1 MAKASWAVVNP
12 SQGSGNKTVNVT
24 SSGEHSGRNVRTT
37 TLTIT
42 AANVTP
48 VNVTVNQAGKPA
60 YVQNNSDTASA
71 AKGGQNVT
79 ISGTANSKKLTF
91 TLGNGDLPISLP
103 STYTAASLSTN
114 NGAEISGD
122 PGATQE
128 YNWSIVITVAANAG
142 VTELSRQ
149 IIVTDEGGNADT
161 CVLTQAA
168 GSATLTVNKTTI
180 ELDYQ
185 GTAQSFNITSNTSWT
200 IS

>member
-1 MAKASWAVVNP
+1 MAKASWAKVNP
-12 SQGSGNKTVNVT
+12 SQGSGNKTVNV
-24 SSGEHSGRNVRTT
+24 SSDGAHTGREVRSTA
-37 TLTIT
+37 LTIT

-60 YVQNNSDTASA
+60 YVQNNSDTATA

-91 TLGNGDLPISLP
+91 TLGTGDLSISLP

-114 NGAEISGD
+114 NGVEISGD

-142 VTELSRQ
+142 VTSLSRQ
-149 IIVTDEGGNADT
+149 IIVTDEGGNTDT

-168 GSATLTVNKTTI
+168 GSATLTVSKNTI

-185 GTAQSFNITSNTSWT
+185 GTTQSFDITSNTSWT

>member
-24 SSGEHSGRNVRTT
+24 SSGEHSGREVRST

-71 AKGGQNVT
+71 SKGGQNVT

-91 TLGNGDLPISLP
+91 SLGTGDLSISLP

-122 PGATQE
+122 PGATQT

-142 VTELSRQ
+142 ITELSRQ
-149 IIVTDEGGNADT
+149 IIVTDEGGNTDT

>member
-1 MAKASWAVVNP
+1 MAKASWAVANP
-12 SQGSGNKTVNVT
+12 SQGSGNKTVNV
-24 SSGEHSGRNVRTT
+24 SSDGAHTGREARST

-42 AANVTP
+42 AANVSP

-79 ISGTANSKKLTF
+79 ISGKANSKKLTF
-91 TLGNGDLPISLP
+91 SLGTGNLAISLP
-103 STYTAASLSTN
+103 STYTAASLSTA

-128 YNWSIVITVAANAG
+128 YNWSIVITVPANEGINAL
-142 VTELSRQ
+142 TRQ
-149 IIVTDEGGNADT
+149 IIVTDEGGNTDT
-161 CVLTQAA
+161 CVLTQTA
-168 GSATLTVNKTTI
+168 GSATLTVSKNVI

-185 GTAQSFNITSNTSWT
+185 GTAQSFDITSNTSWN

>member
-12 SQGSGNKTVNVT
+12 SQGSGNKTVNVS
-24 SSGEHSGRNVRTT
+24 SSGEHSGRKVRNTI
-37 TLTIT
+37 LTIT
-42 AANVTP
+42 AANVAP
-48 VNVTVNQAGKPA
+48 VVVTVNQAGKPS

-71 AKGGQNVT
+71 SKAGQNVT
-79 ISGTANSKKLTF
+79 ISGKANSQKLTF
-91 TLGNGDLPISLP
+91 SLGTGDLNITLP
-103 STYTAASLSTN
+103 ATYTAASLETE
-114 NGAEISGD
+114 NGANIAGD

-128 YNWSIVITVAANAG
+128 YNWSIVITVAVNSG

-149 IIVTDEGGNADT
+149 IIVTDEGGNSDT

-168 GSATLTVNKTTI
+168 GDATLSVSKTTI

-185 GTAQSFNITSNTSWT
+185 GTAQSFNVTSNTSWT

>member
-1 MAKASWAVVNP
+1 MAKASWAVAKP
-12 SQGSGNKTVNVT
+12 SQGSGNKTVNV
-24 SSGEHSGRNVRTT
+24 SSDGAHTGREARST

-48 VNVTVNQAGKPA
+48 VEVTVNQAGKPA
-60 YVQNNSDTASA
+60 FVQNNSDTATAS
-71 AKGGQNVT
+71 KGGQNVT

-91 TLGNGDLPISLP
+91 TLGNGNLNISLP

-114 NGAEISGD
+114 NGSEISGD

-128 YNWSIVITVAANAG
+128 YNWSIVITVPANA
-142 VTELSRQ
+142 TAKSLSRQ
-149 IIVTDEGGNADT
+149 IIVTDEGGNTDT
-161 CVLTQAA
+161 CVLTQAE
-168 GSATLTVNKTTI
+168 GSATLTVNKNVI

-185 GTAQSFNITSNTSWT
+185 GTAQSFDITSNTSWT

>member
-1 MAKASWAVVNP
+1 MAKANWAVVNP
-12 SQGSGNKTVNVT
+12 SQGSGNKTVNV
-24 SSGEHSGRNVRTT
+24 SSDGAHTGREVRST

-60 YVQNNSDTASA
+60 YVQNNSDTATA
-71 AKGGQNVT
+71 LKGGQNVT

-91 TLGNGDLPISLP
+91 TLGTGDLNISLP
-103 STYTAASLSTN
+103 STYTAASLSTT

-128 YNWSIVITVAANAG
+128 YNWSIVITVPANAG
-142 VTELSRQ
+142 ATSLSRQ
-149 IIVTDEGGNADT
+149 IIVTDEGGNTDI

-168 GSATLTVNKTTI
+168 GSATLTVSKNVI

-185 GTAQSFNITSNTSWT
+185 GTAQSFDITSNTSWT